1 MVNKSLKKGKICKK
15 LNPAHFYFQPE
26 YSKIIIFFNMLKNSW
41 PAIEKFSPVK
51 KIIFL
56 RTALIFGRSHGALQ
70 GQDLKIAS
78 TPARCASF
86 RSISARTRSISSC
99 ISAIYSCSSS
109 IEIGYRSRL
118 GFGMFFG
125 RSSFSSTCNSPF
137 TGLASVPPRR

>member
-1 MVNKSLKKGKICKK
+1 MQKTQPGAFLFSARIFKNHHIFQYVKK
-15 LNPAHFYFQPE
+15 
-26 YSKIIIFFNMLKNSW
+26 SW